1 MNSWPPFQVL
11 GTISKKYNYTLSCS
25 LKFVQ
30 HLKHFEHLVSVFS
43 QAVEVMV
50 VDFSCNSMVMEIVR
64 EISRIDSKELARDT
78 GGTMSYSLFLE
89 LAERLPESVKPC
101 VSLLMAH
108 LEGESYSMR

>member
-1 MNSWPPFQVL
+1 M
-11 GTISKKYNYTLSCS
+11 
-25 LKFVQ
+25 
-30 HLKHFEHLVSVFS
+30 SVFH

-50 VDFSCNSMVMEIVR
+50 VDFSCNSMVMEIMR

-101 VSLLMAH
+101 ISLLMAH
-108 LEGESYSMR
+108 LDGESYSMR

>member
-30 HLKHFEHLVSVFS
+30 HLKHFEHLVSVFH

-50 VDFSCNSMVMEIVR
+50 VDFSCNSMVMEIMR
-64 EISRIDSKELARDT
+64 EISRIDGKELARDT
-78 GGTMSYSLFLE
+78 GGTRSYSLFLE

-101 VSLLMAH
+101 ISLLMASGR
-108 LEGESYSMR
+108 GEL

>member
-1 MNSWPPFQVL
+1 MF
-11 GTISKKYNYTLSCS
+11 
-25 LKFVQ
+25 
-30 HLKHFEHLVSVFS
+30 H

-101 VSLLMAH
+101 ISLLMAH
-108 LEGESYSMR
+108 LDGESYSMR

>member
-1 MNSWPPFQVL
+1 M
-11 GTISKKYNYTLSCS
+11 
-25 LKFVQ
+25 
-30 HLKHFEHLVSVFS
+30 FS

-50 VDFSCNSMVMEIVR
+50 VDFSCNSMVMEIMR

-89 LAERLPESVKPC
+89 LAERLLESVKPC

-108 LEGESYSMR
+108 LDGESYSMR

>member
-101 VSLLMAH
+101 ISLLMAH
-108 LEGESYSMR
+108 LDGESYSMR

>member
-1 MNSWPPFQVL
+1 M
-11 GTISKKYNYTLSCS
+11 
-25 LKFVQ
+25 
-30 HLKHFEHLVSVFS
+30 SVFS

-50 VDFSCNSMVMEIVR
+50 VDFSCNSMVMEIMR

-89 LAERLPESVKPC
+89 LAERLLESVKPC

-108 LEGESYSMR
+108 LDGESYSMR